1 MELFW
6 LANYRCKTHFS
17 SHSWQMICKK
27 VNPEEFPFTN
37 LLQFLSS
44 FFPWFL
50 YSEVQRV
57 GLDLCRLKHEM
68 SDFCK
73 ESCIYE
79 ICTDIFPLQYKKT
92 KKEKKTKRLKGQK
105 RHNTLFL
112 QHLSRRLKIHS
123 IRAWR
128 TWSWVSSRLVP
139 FGEPLCS
146 RIPAL
151 AKILSNARKYCTSA
165 RREG

>member
-1 MELFW
+1 MRCSPHLW
-6 LANYRCKTHFS
+6 WNYFDLQIIDVKLTSLLTVGKWYVKKSLLKNSLSQIFYNFFLIFS
-17 SHSWQMICKK
+17 
-27 VNPEEFPFTN
+27 
-37 LLQFLSS
+37 
-44 FFPWFL
+44 PWFL
-50 YSEVQRV
+50 YSDVQRG

-151 AKILSNARKYCTSA
+151 AKILSNARK
-165 RREG
+165 

>member
-1 MELFW
+1 MLPPSLMELFW

-17 SHSWQMICKK
+17 SHSWQIICKK
-27 VNPEEFPFTN
+27 VTPEEFPFTN

-50 YSEVQRV
+50 YSDVQRG

-79 ICTDIFPLQYKKT
+79 ICTDIFHFNTKRRKRRKRRKRQKKT
-92 KKEKKTKRLKGQK
+92 QCT
-105 RHNTLFL
+105 FL

-128 TWSWVSSRLVP
+128 TWSWVSSKWDIIKRDEE
-139 FGEPLCS
+139 FYIGEQW
-146 RIPAL
+146 
-151 AKILSNARKYCTSA
+151 
-165 RREG
+165 

>member
-1 MELFW
+1 MRCSPHLW
-6 LANYRCKTHFS
+6 WNYFDLQIIDVKLTS
-17 SHSWQMICKK
+17 LLTVGKLYVKK
-27 VNPEEFPFTN
+27 S
-37 LLQFLSS
+37 LQKNSLSQIFYNFFLV

-50 YSEVQRV
+50 NSDVQRG

-79 ICTDIFPLQYKKT
+79 ICTDIFHFNTKRRKRRKRRKRQKKT
-92 KKEKKTKRLKGQK
+92 QCT
-105 RHNTLFL
+105 FL

-151 AKILSNARKYCTSA
+151 AKILSNARK
-165 RREG
+165 

>member
-151 AKILSNARKYCTSA
+151 AKILSNARK
-165 RREG
+165 

>member
-1 MELFW
+1 MRYSPHLW
-6 LANYRCKTHFS
+6 WNYFDLQIIDVKLTS
-17 SHSWQMICKK
+17 LLTVGKLYVKK
-27 VNPEEFPFTN
+27 VTPEEFPFTN

-50 YSEVQRV
+50 YSDVQRG

-79 ICTDIFPLQYKKT
+79 ICTDIFHFNTKRRKRRKRRKRQKKT
-92 KKEKKTKRLKGQK
+92 QCT
-105 RHNTLFL
+105 FL

-128 TWSWVSSRLVP
+128 TWSWVSSKLVP
-139 FGEPLCS
+139 FGEPWCS

-151 AKILSNARKYCTSA
+151 ANGNVRK
-165 RREG
+165 